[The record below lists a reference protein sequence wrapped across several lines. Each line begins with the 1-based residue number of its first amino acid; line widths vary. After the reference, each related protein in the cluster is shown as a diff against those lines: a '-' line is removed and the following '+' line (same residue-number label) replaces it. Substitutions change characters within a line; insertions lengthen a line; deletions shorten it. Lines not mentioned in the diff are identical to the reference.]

1 MKNKYRVSDHIEN
14 CERIVKKLRNIIDE
28 YGVTNNTRLLGAARA
43 EIDNLE
49 RLMEYSSNLISLEED
64 PPFSG

>member
-28 YGVTNNTRLLGAARA
+28 YGVTSFYNDFWKYFMASTRFP
-43 EIDNLE
+43 N
-49 RLMEYSSNLISLEED
+49 
-64 PPFSG
+64 F